1 MWISG
6 EEEKYSKQSTFEGL
20 SFPEWYA
27 LTIKYTLRLATDGQG
42 QNPKA
47 KHKWTQEAKKL
58 QWHFFCAVSPFQ
70 LWAA

>member
-47 KHKWTQEAKKL
+47 KHKWT
-58 QWHFFCAVSPFQ
+58 
-70 LWAA
+70 